1 MRAAYVTVTLLAALA
16 TGLAAAA
23 DFAGH
28 PCAAGQAD
36 RLGVPRSWMRPLG
49 ACLAAGALGLLA
61 GPVAPVLGALAA
73 AGLVLY
79 FLGALAVHLR
89 AGDRHLGAWCVF
101 FVLAVAALGL
111 NPVCHAG

>member
-1 MRAAYVTVTLLAALA
+1 MHAAYVTVTLLASLA
-16 TGLAAAA
+16 GGPAAAA

-28 PCAAGQAD
+28 PCATGQAD
-36 RLGVPRSWMRPLG
+36 GLGVPRSWMRPLG
-49 ACLAAGALGLLA
+49 ALLAAGALGLLA
-61 GPVAPVLGALAA
+61 GLAVPVLGAPAA

-89 AGDRHLGAWCVF
+89 AGDRHLGPWSVF

-111 NPVCHAG
+111 DPVCRAG